1 MEGRLT
7 LLAEKI
13 NDIAITVKE
22 LKQLQMEQMK
32 SDIVDHQILLDH
44 ERRSTQLETRIL
56 PLEQDWVFRSRL
68 WKLVGS
74 GGLLTII
81 IEAWLR
87 LH

>member
-68 WKLVGS
+68 WKLVG
-74 GGLLTII
+74 GGGFLALAL
-81 IEAWLR
+81 EAWMKLR
-87 LH
+87 

>member
-68 WKLVGS
+68 WKLIGS
-74 GGLLTII
+74 GGLLTLLA
-81 IEAWLR
+81 EAWLR

>member
-32 SDIVDHQILLDH
+32 
-44 ERRSTQLETRIL
+44 
-56 PLEQDWVFRSRL
+56 
-68 WKLVGS
+68 
-74 GGLLTII
+74 
-81 IEAWLR
+81 
-87 LH
+87 

>member
-1 MEGRLT
+1 MEGRLAN
-7 LLAEKI
+7 LAEKI
-13 NDIAITVKE
+13 NDIALTVKE

-32 SDIVDHQILLDH
+32 ADTVDHHILLEH
-44 ERRSTQLETRIL
+44 EKRSTQLEGRML

-74 GGLLTII
+74 GGLLTLLV
-81 IEAWLR
+81 EAWLR